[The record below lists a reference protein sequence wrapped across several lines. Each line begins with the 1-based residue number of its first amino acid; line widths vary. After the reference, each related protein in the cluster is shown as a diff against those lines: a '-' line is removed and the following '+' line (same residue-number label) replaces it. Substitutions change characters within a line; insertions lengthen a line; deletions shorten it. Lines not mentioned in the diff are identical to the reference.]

1 MKEFDSYLHKEL
13 SNLPFGLFEIISNF
27 IQLNTD
33 IKVAFVGGYLRDL
46 LIKKIHQNTFVRSID
61 IDIIIEGSALSLA
74 HFIKKNISNV
84 DLCLIKEFELYNTVE
99 MDINNIKVDIASARE
114 EIYFGPG
121 LNPSVRDSSI
131 YKDLQRR
138 DFTINTIAYE
148 VSRQEVYDLYNGIE
162 HIYKKELH
170 LLHQNSISDD
180 PSRILRCA
188 KYASRLGFKISESSL
203 NQSRKTIRQWPWN
216 ITKKISYPKFAP
228 GISIRIR
235 MELTEI
241 FKNENLG
248 RVIKELIEWDLISIL
263 DKSIK
268 VDSKFLRGLK
278 RVKQLDGKF
287 ILYLLKDSL
296 SLDNSCERFYLNK
309 KEKAI
314 LENYLEIK
322 KSLKLNEHN
331 FLNFSPS
338 KWTKYIEDNNFDI
351 ETVKLIISDGGIFW
365 KPFFRWFFI
374 YRFVKSSKNGEEL
387 KKEGWD
393 QGKGLGNEIKRLR
406 YLAIDNFSKS

>member
-27 IQLNTD
+27 IELNPD

-46 LIKKIHQNTFVRSID
+46 LIKKIHQNSFVRSID

-74 HFIKKNISNV
+74 NFIKKNISNV

-99 MDINNIKVDIASARE
+99 MNINNIKVDIASARE

-121 LNPSVRDSSI
+121 LNPSVSDSSI

-203 NQSRKTIRQWPWN
+203 NQSRKAIRQWPWD
-216 ITKKISYPKFAP
+216 IKRKISYPKFPP

-296 SLDNSCERFYLNK
+296 SLDKSCERFYLNK

-314 LENYLEIK
+314 LDNYLDIK
-322 KSLKLNEHN
+322 KSLKLYENK

-338 KWTKYIEDNNFDI
+338 KWTRYIEDNNFDV